1 MTQRINVYQHA
12 PKILP
17 LMVRLAGEASKGLD
31 PKLAHLVELRASQ
44 INRCAYCIDMHTK
57 DARAA
62 GETDDR
68 IALVAAFEEADN
80 FFSEKERAA
89 LALTEAITVL
99 TDGFVPDEVYERA
112 AKSFDE
118 TELAQLIATIAVI
131 NTFNRLNVATRA
143 EAGSYTPGQFSGQH

>member
-1 MTQRINVYQHA
+1 MTQRINIYQHS
-12 PKILP
+12 PNVVRQLI
-17 LMVRLAGEASKGLD
+17 RLANEAAQGLD
-31 PKLAHLVELRASQ
+31 PTIKELVLMRASQ

-62 GETDDR
+62 GETDER

-89 LALTEAITVL
+89 LALAEAITVL

-112 AKSFDE
+112 AKHFDE
-118 TELAQLIATIAVI
+118 KELAQLISTIAVI
-131 NTFNRLNVATRA
+131 NTFNRLNVTARA
-143 EAGSYTPGQFSGQH
+143 EAGSYTPGQFAGQH

>member
-1 MTQRINVYQHA
+1 MYEPTRR
-12 PKILP
+12 KILP
-17 LMVRLAGEASKGLD
+17 QLVKLAGTAAEGLD

-62 GETDDR
+62 GETDER

-80 FFSEKERAA
+80 FFDEKERAA
-89 LALTEAITVL
+89 LALTEAVTVL

-112 AKSFDE
+112 AKHFDE
-118 TELAQLIATIAVI
+118 KELAQLIATIAVI
-131 NTFNRLNVATRA
+131 NTFNRLNVATRR
-143 EAGSYTPGQFSGQH
+143 EAGSYTPGQFAGQH